1 MVVLQNSHLFSHLAE
16 DELRQLR
23 AATQT
28 RRFPRGTEI
37 FSQGDAGDGLYL
49 VQSGLVNIVGA
60 VTGNQRYVFAR
71 IGAGDFFGEMAVL
84 EAKPRS
90 ASAVAAEDTEIYFIP
105 RDVMLVLVERSPQ
118 ISLKLLREISSRL
131 REFNLQYVREV
142 LQAERLAAVGKF
154 ARSIVHDLKNPL
166 NIIGLSSEIANMP
179 GVPEDKRREA
189 NVFIRKQ
196 VMRINDMVGEIME
209 FTQSAGSV
217 TDLKP
222 TDYAK
227 FVRALLEEM
236 QMEFDMKNISL
247 AFAQE
252 PPAVTLALNPKR
264 LKHLFHNLINNAVQM
279 LPKGGVL
286 TFHFRVMDSEVVTE
300 LEDSGPGIAPEIAE
314 RLFEPFATFGKVTGT
329 GLGLSI
335 CKKIVEDHGGKITAR
350 NGAGGAAFA
359 FTLPLMK

>member
-1 MVVLQNSHLFSHLAE
+1 
-16 DELRQLR
+16 
-23 AATQT
+23 
-28 RRFPRGTEI
+28 
-37 FSQGDAGDGLYL
+37 
-49 VQSGLVNIVGA
+49 
-60 VTGNQRYVFAR
+60 
-71 IGAGDFFGEMAVL
+71 
-84 EAKPRS
+84 
-90 ASAVAAEDTEIYFIP
+90 
-105 RDVMLVLVERSPQ
+105 MLVLVERSPQ

-227 FVRALLEEM
+227 FVRALLEVLM
-236 QMEFDMKNISL
+236 PDILFLRFYLFLVSNSL
-247 AFAQE
+247 
-252 PPAVTLALNPKR
+252 LR
-264 LKHLFHNLINNAVQM
+264 LQARLRFECRRRL
-279 LPKGGVL
+279 VL
-286 TFHFRVMDSEVVTE
+286 RH
-300 LEDSGPGIAPEIAE
+300 
-314 RLFEPFATFGKVTGT
+314 
-329 GLGLSI
+329 
-335 CKKIVEDHGGKITAR
+335 
-350 NGAGGAAFA
+350 
-359 FTLPLMK
+359 